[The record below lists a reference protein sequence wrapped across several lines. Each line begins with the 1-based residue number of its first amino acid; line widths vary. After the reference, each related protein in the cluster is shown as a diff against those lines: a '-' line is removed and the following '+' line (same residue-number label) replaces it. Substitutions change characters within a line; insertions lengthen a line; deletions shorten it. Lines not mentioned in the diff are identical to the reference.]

1 VVHNRLRLSALALV
15 LANLV
20 PLAGV
25 MWLGWSVS
33 SIIILYWFENVVIGV
48 VNVARMLTLA
58 PANATV
64 GTMIGGPISQTAA
77 QTLSQLNVG
86 AAVHGV
92 KFVLIPFFIV
102 HYFMFCA
109 GHGIFVFSLFPD
121 EHGYF
126 AEQNGMELIG
136 TLGRAIEIF
145 STPLAVAAAALA
157 ISHVVSFVVNYLG
170 GGEYRRLDMQR
181 LMTMPYGRIVVLHLT
196 IIFGGMATMAIG
208 APIWLLVV
216 FVVLKTAV
224 DLKMHLKEHVRAA
237 AE

>member
-1 VVHNRLRLSALALV
+1 MHNRLKLSAVALV

-25 MWLGWSVS
+25 TWLGWSVG
-33 SIIILYWFENVVIGV
+33 SIIILYWFENVIIGV

-64 GTMIGGPISQTAA
+64 GTMIGGPMSQTAA
-77 QTLSQLNVG
+77 QSLGQLD
-86 AAVHGV
+86 AAAMVHGI
-92 KFVLIPFFIV
+92 KLFLIPFFIL

-121 EHGYF
+121 ARGYF
-126 AEQNGMELIG
+126 AEPEGMELIG
-136 TLGRAIEIF
+136 TLGHAIDIF
-145 STPLAVAAAALA
+145 ATPLAVAAAALA

-181 LMTMPYGRIVVLHLT
+181 LMTMPYGRIVVLHVT
-196 IIFGGMATMAIG
+196 IIFGGMATMVLG
-208 APIWLLVV
+208 APIWLLVI
-216 FVVLKTAV
+216 FVALKTAV
-224 DLKMHLKEHVRAA
+224 DLRMHLKEHVRAA